1 MVEQVPSKHLM
12 RVRSPSSALV
22 DKVAAPAEYGVRKRQ
37 STYWKVIP
45 DGEGLRFESGR
56 CASTGV
62 RYLYLPLTP

>member
-12 RVRSPSSALV
+12 RVRSPSSARTSPYLIP
-22 DKVAAPAEYGVRKRQ
+22 KGVGPDQ
-37 STYWKVIP
+37 EVFWKVIP